1 MDPITIGMLVILA
14 LLIFFMFR
22 SSRKR
27 QKQASELQEKVVPGA
42 EVMTNFGLFA
52 KIISIDPETNKVE
65 LDAGHGQI
73 LTVHRQTVTR
83 VIEPTEEA
91 ADDAEAD
98 STPAAPELNTDH
110 AIRNEPEYGERVD
123 PAKPANPD
131 GDDSGTSKA

>member
-42 EVMTNFGLFA
+42 EVMTNFGLYGT
-52 KIISIDPETNKVE
+52 ILSIDTENNKVE
-65 LDAGHGQI
+65 LDAGHGVV

-83 VIEPTEEA
+83 VVEPTEETA
-91 ADDAEAD
+91 AVEESA
-98 STPAAPELNTDH
+98 PATEPELNTDH
-110 AIRNEPEYGERVD
+110 AIRDEPQYGERTD
-123 PAKPANPD
+123 RTGRKASDDDTD
-131 GDDSGTSKA
+131 GKSDA

>member
-27 QKQASELQEKVVPGA
+27 QRTAAELQEKVVPGA
-42 EVMTNFGLFA
+42 EVMTNFGLFGT
-52 KIISIDPETNKVE
+52 ILSIDAENNKVE

-83 VIEPTEEA
+83 VIEPTEQTTAEEGEA
-91 ADDAEAD
+91 VAAE
-98 STPAAPELNTDH
+98 PELNTDH
-110 AIRNEPEYGERVD
+110 AIRSEPEYGERVD
-123 PAKPANPD
+123 SAESTAS
-131 GDDSGTSKA
+131 DDDDNDASKA